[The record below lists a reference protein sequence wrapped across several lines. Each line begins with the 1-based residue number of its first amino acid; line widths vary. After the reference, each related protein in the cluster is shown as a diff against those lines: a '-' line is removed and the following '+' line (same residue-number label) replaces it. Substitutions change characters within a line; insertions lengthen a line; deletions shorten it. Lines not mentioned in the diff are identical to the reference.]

1 MITHLPIFRVERI
14 DHTEMGVEGYLIGIL
29 PERVDCSS
37 RNELSVL
44 RVLHR
49 LGSSVRVCHCR
60 RGAFVSRIALELL

>member
-14 DHTEMGVEGYLIGIL
+14 DHIEMGVEGYLIGIL
-29 PERVDCSS
+29 PGRVDSS
-37 RNELSVL
+37 RRNELSVL

-60 RGAFVSRIALELL
+60 WGAFLSRIALELL